1 VAFLSGGTSR
11 LGTVHL
17 LRLLRAY
24 SRPYAGLLTAVLIL
38 QALSALATLY
48 LPTLNADI
56 IDKGVSR
63 GDVGYI
69 WSTGGVMVIVAFVQV
84 ITAVAATWCA
94 ARAAMGIGR
103 DLRRDIY
110 GRVDR
115 FSSQDM
121 GEFGVPTL
129 ITRGTNDVQQIQ
141 MVTVMALSFMVTMP
155 IMCIG
160 GIVMALREDVGLS
173 WLMWVSV
180 PVVLVVVGLM
190 IAQLVPL
197 FRSMQDRVDAI
208 NGVMRE
214 QITGIRVIRAFVR
227 ERHETA
233 RFDDANSAV
242 AFVSERVG
250 RVFALMG
257 PVIMMVMHGATA
269 AVLWFGGHRVD
280 AGQMEVGSLTAFM
293 QYLMQIL
300 VAVMMGSFMA
310 MMLPRAIVCAGRI
323 DKVLSHTPS
332 IGEPA
337 TPVTPDR
344 MRGELEFRNVS
355 FTYPGAAK
363 PVLRDISFTVRPGQT
378 TAVIGATGSGK
389 TTLVNLIPRLYV
401 PTAGEVL
408 LDGVPVTRL
417 DRSEIVK
424 RVGLVP
430 QKAFLFSGTV
440 ASNLRFGRAD
450 ATDEELWAAL
460 RIAQADD
467 FVAGRTTGGGE
478 DGTPA
483 ATGLAS
489 SVAQGGTDV
498 SGGQR
503 QRLCIARALVAEPK
517 VYVFDDSFSALD
529 VTTDARLREALAPRT
544 RDAAVVTVAQ
554 RVSTI
559 LDADQ
564 ILVLEAGS
572 IVARGT
578 HEELLGNSATY
589 REIVESQ
596 LQNAQG
602 GDR

>member
-1 VAFLSGGTSR
+1 
-11 LGTVHL
+11 VHL

-24 SRPYAGLLTAVLIL
+24 SRPYAGLLTAVLVL
-38 QALSALATLY
+38 QAVSALATLY
-48 LPTLNADI
+48 LPSLNADI

-69 WSTGGVMVIVAFVQV
+69 WSTGGVMVAVAFTQV

-110 GRVDR
+110 ARVDR
-115 FSSQDM
+115 FSAQDM

-155 IMCIG
+155 VMCVG

-180 PVVLVVVGLM
+180 PVVLIVVGIM

-233 RFDDANSAV
+233 RFDRANSAV

-293 QYLMQIL
+293 QYLLQIL

-323 DKVLSHTPS
+323 GTVLRHEPS
-332 IGEPA
+332 IGAPA
-337 TPVTPDR
+337 VPVTPDR

-355 FTYPGAAK
+355 FTYPGAEK
-363 PVLRDISFTVRPGQT
+363 PVLQDISFTVHPGQT

-389 TTLVNLIPRLYV
+389 STLINLIPRLYV

-408 LDGVPVTRL
+408 LDGVPVTQL
-417 DRSEIVK
+417 DRAEIVD

-440 ASNLRFGRAD
+440 ASNLRFGRQD
-450 ATDEELWAAL
+450 ATDAELWEAL
-460 RIAQADD
+460 RTAQAAE
-467 FVAGRTTGGGE
+467 FVAGRTTGEGE
-478 DGTPA
+478 HT

-503 QRLCIARALVAEPK
+503 QRLCIARALVAAPK

-529 VTTDARLREALAPRT
+529 VATDARLREALAPT
-544 RDAAVVTVAQ
+544 VVDAAVVTVAQ

-564 ILVLEAGS
+564 ILVLEAGR

-578 HEELLGNSATY
+578 HDDLLESSATY

-596 LQNAQG
+596 LQDAQG